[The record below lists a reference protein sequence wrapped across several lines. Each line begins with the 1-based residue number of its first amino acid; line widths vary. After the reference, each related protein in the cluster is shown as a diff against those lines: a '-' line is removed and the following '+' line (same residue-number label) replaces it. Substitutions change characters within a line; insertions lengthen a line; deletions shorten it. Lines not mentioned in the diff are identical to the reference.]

1 MFDLLDM
8 HDQIAIVTG
17 AGQGMGKATAQ
28 MLSSLGATV
37 IIAEINQDTGAAT
50 ADELTRDGRQAHF
63 YPLDVRDTASVR
75 RLADWVR
82 SSFGRLDIL
91 INNAGIVKNAPT
103 LETSDDDWL
112 SVVDVNL
119 NGVFRCCRELGRIMV
134 EANTGSIVNMAS
146 NSAII
151 VDRPQLQP
159 AYNAS
164 KAGVAQ
170 LTKSLAAEW
179 AQFNVRVNAVAP
191 GFIDTSMTEAGQSH
205 EDWIKFWLQ
214 NTPLARLGLP
224 KEVAP
229 LVVFLASKAASYM
242 TGSVVLVD
250 GGYCVW

>member
-17 AGQGMGKATAQ
+17 AGQGMGKATAR

-37 IIAEINQDTGAAT
+37 IIAELNPHTGAAT
-50 ADELTRDGRQAHF
+50 ADELTHDGRQAHF
-63 YPLDVRDTASVR
+63 VPLDVRDTASVQ
-75 RLADWVR
+75 RLAEWVR
-82 SSFGRLDIL
+82 GRFGRLDIL
-91 INNAGIVKNAPT
+91 VNNAGIVKNAAT
-103 LETSDDDWL
+103 LETSDEDWL

-134 EANTGSIVNMAS
+134 EANAGSIVNMAS

-151 VDRPQLQP
+151 VDRPQIQP

-179 AQFNVRVNAVAP
+179 APFSVRVNAVAP
-191 GFIDTSMTEAGQSH
+191 GFIDTSMTEAGQSQG
-205 EDWIKFWLQ
+205 DWIKFWLQ
-214 NTPLARLGLP
+214 NTPLGRLGLP
-224 KEVAP
+224 NEVAP
-229 LVVFLASKAASYM
+229 VVVFLASKAASYM

>member
-1 MFDLLDM
+1 MFNLFDM
-8 HDQIAIVTG
+8 HDQVAIVTG

-28 MLSSLGATV
+28 VLSSQGATV
-37 IIAEINQDTGAAT
+37 IIAEANQETGAAT
-50 ADELTRDGRQAHF
+50 ADEVAHDGGDAHF
-63 YPLDVRDTASVR
+63 FPVDVRDTASVQ
-75 RLADWVR
+75 RLAEWVR
-82 SSFGRLDIL
+82 SRYGRLDIL
-91 INNAGIVKNAPT
+91 VNNAGIVKNAPT
-103 LETSDDDWL
+103 LETSDEDWL

-134 EANTGSIVNMAS
+134 EANGGSIVNMAS

-151 VDRPQLQP
+151 VDRPQIQP

-179 AQFNVRVNAVAP
+179 ARFNVRVNAVAP

-205 EDWIKFWLQ
+205 ADWIKFWLQ

-224 KEVAP
+224 NEVAP
-229 LVVFLASKAASYM
+229 VVAFLASKAASYM
-242 TGSVVLVD
+242 TGSVVVVD

>member
-1 MFDLLDM
+1 MFELLDM

-28 MLSSLGATV
+28 LLSSLGATV
-37 IIAEINQDTGAAT
+37 IVGEINQDTGAAA
-50 ADELTRDGRQAHF
+50 ADQLTREGGDAHF
-63 YPLDVRDTASVR
+63 VPLDVRDTPSVR
-75 RLADWVR
+75 RLADWVQSR
-82 SSFGRLDIL
+82 FGRLDIL
-91 INNAGIVKNAPT
+91 VNNAGIVKNAPT
-103 LETSDDDWL
+103 LETSDEDWL

-134 EANTGSIVNMAS
+134 EANAGSIVNMAS

-151 VDRPQLQP
+151 VDRPQVQP

-179 AQFNVRVNAVAP
+179 APFNVRVNAVAP

-205 EDWIKFWLQ
+205 ADWIEDWLQ

-224 KEVAP
+224 NEVAP
-229 LVVFLASKAASYM
+229 VVAFLASKAASYM